1 MLAPRGRGSDRVGGV
16 ALTRHFT
23 VTAFVSTPEAT
34 LLHWHRKVGL
44 WLPPGG
50 HIEPDE
56 DPVDAALRET
66 LEETGLAVEILPT
79 AERCDFA
86 EPEQVPAPVTIMLE
100 PIGPSDEGDAHQHI
114 DMIYFARP
122 VRDAP
127 GVELGQPWRWV
138 SREMLISNETL
149 PADTAGGVEAEI
161 SEDVRTLGIASI
173 DRSAAEE
180 AA

>member
-1 MLAPRGRGSDRVGGV
+1 M

-34 LLHWHRKVGL
+34 LLHWHRKVRL

-79 AERCDFA
+79 AERYGFA

-100 PIGPSDEGDAHQHI
+100 PIGPSSEGGAHQHI

-122 VRDAP
+122 ASDARS
-127 GVELGQPWRWV
+127 VEIGHPWRWV
-138 SREMLISNETL
+138 SRETLINNDPL
-149 PADTAGGVEAEI
+149 PSDMAEDAEEEI
-161 SEDVRTLGIASI
+161 SKDVRTLGIASI